1 MINPLKTS
9 IIKCAT
15 NQFIES
21 KMTINIPKIILSNE
35 DMFLNIFKDIH
46 ENPELGFE
54 ENRTSKIV
62 QDKLTEFGVDEV
74 HSRIGV
80 TGVVGVIEGR
90 KKSLRSIGIRADMD
104 ALPIQEKTNLP
115 YSSKVKGK
123 MHACGHD
130 AHTTMLLGAAKYLSE
145 TRNFNGKAIL
155 IFQPAE
161 EGLGGATKMIGEGVL
176 KKFPCDEIYGMHNWP
191 NQKPNKVEICIGPA
205 MAGAAFFDIQIVGKG
220 SHAAAPQNSK
230 DALLIASTLIT
241 QIQHI
246 ISRNIPPLET
256 CVISV
261 TQIHSGSAYNVIP
274 ETAEISGTIR
284 YFSNEIF
291 MLAKTRLEKICNG
304 LEISHD
310 IKINIKIRK
319 VFDVLVNDEGLSKAY
334 IDAASDI
341 VGSENTNIEAAPST
355 GSEDFADFLKLV
367 PGAYCKLGHGGNVAL
382 HSPEFY
388 LDPKSLSIGSAILSR
403 IIEKRMPIT

>member
-1 MINPLKTS
+1 
-9 IIKCAT
+9 
-15 NQFIES
+15 
-21 KMTINIPKIILSNE
+21 MTINIPKIILSNE

-130 AHTTMLLGAAKYLSE
+130 AHTTMLLSAAKYLSE
-145 TRNFNGKAIL
+145 TRNFDGKAIL

-161 EGLGGATKMIGEGVL
+161 EGLGGATKMIREGVL

>member
-1 MINPLKTS
+1 
-9 IIKCAT
+9 
-15 NQFIES
+15 
-21 KMTINIPKIILSNE
+21 MTINIPKIILSNE

-145 TRNFNGKAIL
+145 TRNFDGKAIL

-191 NQKPNKVEICIGPA
+191 NQKPNKVEICVGPA

-291 MLAKTRLEKICNG
+291 ILAKTRLEKICNG

-403 IIEKRMPIT
+403 IIEKRMPII

>member
-1 MINPLKTS
+1 MLQT
-9 IIKCAT
+9 
-15 NQFIES
+15 QFIES

-62 QDKLTEFGVDEV
+62 QDKLTEFGVDEI

-145 TRNFNGKAIL
+145 TRNFDGKAIL

-161 EGLGGATKMIGEGVL
+161 EGLGGATKMIREGVL

-388 LDPKSLSIGSAILSR
+388 LDPKSLSIGAAILSR

>member
-1 MINPLKTS
+1 
-9 IIKCAT
+9 
-15 NQFIES
+15 
-21 KMTINIPKIILSNE
+21 MTINIPKIILSNE
-35 DMFLNIFKDIH
+35 DVFLNIFKDLH

-62 QDKLTEFGVDEV
+62 QDKLTEFGVDEI

-145 TRNFNGKAIL
+145 TRNFDGKAIL

-161 EGLGGATKMIGEGVL
+161 EGLGGATKMIREGVL

-205 MAGAAFFDIQIVGKG
+205 MARAAFFDIQIVGKG

>member
-1 MINPLKTS
+1 
-9 IIKCAT
+9 
-15 NQFIES
+15 
-21 KMTINIPKIILSNE
+21 MTINIPKIILSNE
-35 DMFLNIFKDIH
+35 DMFLNIFKDLH

-115 YSSKVKGK
+115 YSSKIKGK

-191 NQKPNKVEICIGPA
+191 NQKPNKVEICVGPA

-291 MLAKTRLEKICNG
+291 LLAKTRMEKICNG

-367 PGAYCKLGHGGNVAL
+367 PGAYCKLGHEGNVAL

>member
-1 MINPLKTS
+1 
-9 IIKCAT
+9 
-15 NQFIES
+15 
-21 KMTINIPKIILSNE
+21 
-35 DMFLNIFKDIH
+35 
-46 ENPELGFE
+46 
-54 ENRTSKIV
+54 
-62 QDKLTEFGVDEV
+62 
-74 HSRIGV
+74 
-80 TGVVGVIEGR
+80 
-90 KKSLRSIGIRADMD
+90 
-104 ALPIQEKTNLP
+104 
-115 YSSKVKGK
+115 

-145 TRNFNGKAIL
+145 TRNFDGKAIL

-161 EGLGGATKMIGEGVL
+161 EGLGGATKMIREGVL

>member
-1 MINPLKTS
+1 
-9 IIKCAT
+9 
-15 NQFIES
+15 
-21 KMTINIPKIILSNE
+21 MTINIPKIILSNE
-35 DMFLNIFKDIH
+35 DVFLNIFKDLH

-54 ENRTSKIV
+54 ENRTSKMV
-62 QDKLTEFGVDEV
+62 QDKLTEFGVDEI

-145 TRNFNGKAIL
+145 TRNFDGKAIL

-161 EGLGGATKMIGEGVL
+161 EGLGGATKMIREGVL

>member
-1 MINPLKTS
+1 
-9 IIKCAT
+9 
-15 NQFIES
+15 
-21 KMTINIPKIILSNE
+21 MTINIPKIILSNE
-35 DMFLNIFKDIH
+35 HMFLGIFKDLH

-62 QDKLTEFGVDEV
+62 QDKLIEFGVDEV

-90 KKSLRSIGIRADMD
+90 KKSSRSIGIRADMD

-115 YSSKVKGK
+115 YSSKIKGK

-145 TRNFNGKAIL
+145 TRKFDGKAIL

-191 NQKPNKVEICIGPA
+191 NQNPNKVEICVGPA
-205 MAGAAFFDIQIVGKG
+205 MAGAAFFDVQVVGKG

-284 YFSNEIF
+284 YFSDEIF

-341 VGSENTNIEAAPST
+341 VGSENTSIEASPST

-367 PGAYCKLGHGGNVAL
+367 PGAYCKLGHEGNVAL

-403 IIEKRMPIT
+403 IIEKRMPIN